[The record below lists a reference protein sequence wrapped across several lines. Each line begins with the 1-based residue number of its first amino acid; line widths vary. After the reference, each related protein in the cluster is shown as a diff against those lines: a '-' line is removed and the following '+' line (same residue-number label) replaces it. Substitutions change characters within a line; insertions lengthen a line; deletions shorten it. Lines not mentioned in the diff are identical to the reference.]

1 MVAQKKGIL
10 STVTKWDAL
19 LGQRVLDTISFVVPT
34 FLFSAFA
41 IAPKAV
47 DLQNHAI
54 QFLVLAFILLAS
66 FARLVTGWSVL
77 RSLRFQALSAALD
90 IGGLYVFLFAIAA
103 AYGEPLAMVL
113 KAPTTNL
120 LFVYIIARVVLFD
133 IRLIAFTGG
142 FAALGW
148 AGLTY
153 CALFEPGSPGTTRQ
167 FTEYMTSME
176 ILVGAQVEQ
185 IISILLVTLVSA
197 AVINAYQKDGLTGL
211 RKRREFLRA
220 LQRRF
225 AKQTGSEHS
234 ALILVRIASWEDLA
248 RTQKS
253 AADKALQSVASA
265 LMKAPVPTYMAAR
278 YEAGAIM
285 LWKRGADSEAALKN
299 HLKLLMAIATEALAP
314 QRLPVHIGA
323 VQTDEYSRKIIRD
336 VLVAVEHAAERLDQI
351 QICDAALSAL
361 IDEQDQITA
370 QLETAVEDDK
380 VVVLHQPIVDML
392 SNRIAG
398 TEALTRLRG
407 EDDRLISPI
416 AFVPIA
422 EKSGKIDEIGAQILA
437 IACRDNEIMR
447 QAGLGEDLFISV
459 NVAPPQVQAWTRL
472 RGAVK
477 TAIDQSIPLKL
488 EVTES
493 IAAQDD
499 TMLDRISILKEFGAK
514 LAIDDFGTG
523 YSSLERLADMPFDT
537 IKIDMAFTRKITQDD
552 GFAMIDA
559 IVRMARAS
567 GKDIIIEGIETAEQ
581 QALALK
587 AGIRLGQ
594 GYYFSRPVSVEDLL
608 QQAQAGPDFL
618 IEDAADVA

>member
-1 MVAQKKGIL
+1 
-10 STVTKWDAL
+10 
-19 LGQRVLDTISFVVPT
+19 
-34 FLFSAFA
+34 
-41 IAPKAV
+41 
-47 DLQNHAI
+47 
-54 QFLVLAFILLAS
+54 
-66 FARLVTGWSVL
+66 
-77 RSLRFQALSAALD
+77 
-90 IGGLYVFLFAIAA
+90 
-103 AYGEPLAMVL
+103 
-113 KAPTTNL
+113 
-120 LFVYIIARVVLFD
+120 
-133 IRLIAFTGG
+133 
-142 FAALGW
+142 
-148 AGLTY
+148 
-153 CALFEPGSPGTTRQ
+153 
-167 FTEYMTSME
+167 MTSMD

-220 LQRRF
+220 LRRRF
-225 AKQTGSEHS
+225 SQHSGSDDS
-234 ALILVRIASWEDLA
+234 ALILVRLANWEDLA

-265 LMKAPVPTYMAAR
+265 LMKAPVPTYMAGR

-285 LWKRGADSEAALKN
+285 LWKRGADNEAALKN

-323 VQTDEYSRKIIRD
+323 VQTDTYSRKMIRD
-336 VLVAVEHAAERLDQI
+336 VLVAVEHAAERSDQI

-361 IDEQDQITA
+361 IDEQDQIKT

-407 EDDRLISPI
+407 EDGQLISPI

-437 IACRDNEIMR
+437 IACRDNQVMR
-447 QAGLGEDLFISV
+447 QAGLGDDLFISV

-472 RGAVK
+472 RSAVK

-493 IAAQDD
+493 IAAQDE
-499 TMLDRISILKEFGAK
+499 TMLDRISILKNFGAK

-559 IVRMARAS
+559 IVRMAKAS
-567 GKDIIIEGIETAEQ
+567 GKDVIIEGIETAEQ

-594 GYYFSRPVSVEDLL
+594 GYYFSRPVAVEDLL
-608 QQAQAGPDFL
+608 EQAHTGPEFL
-618 IEDAADVA
+618 NERTSDVA